1 MPACSGAATLC
12 AETDG
17 ETLNRCAEKEKK
29 TKAKAADAPG
39 ATILN
44 PKTGRFVLR
53 SGAVGMRI
61 LLERAGV
68 RSVQSESEESEE
80 SEESDGE
87 DAGVPVRKR
96 TAQEVQKVSLL
107 AERLAKKPKL
117 GVEKEVEVEVSQAYA
132 KLQKKKKVRKLW
144 KKAAHATRCSARFK
158 LAATRAANA
167 HTGLS
172 LAFDDLDMFSAP
184 DTSSGSKLVSTTD
197 GSGKKVKMLAHSKAA
212 STKDI
217 AGSSHSKAKYLPPKA
232 HKTALRFLPK
242 KVQRSLNAVKE
253 ESEDSD

>member
-1 MPACSGAATLC
+1 MCRTLTC
-12 AETDG
+12 
-17 ETLNRCAEKEKK
+17 ETLNHCAEKDKKK
-29 TKAKAADAPG
+29 TKTGDAPG

-44 PKTGRFVLR
+44 PRTGRFVLR

-61 LLERAGV
+61 LLERAGGV
-68 RSVQSESEESEE
+68 SSESEESED
-80 SEESDGE
+80 SDGE

-107 AERLAKKPKL
+107 PERLAKKPKL
-117 GVEKEVEVEVSQAYA
+117 GVEKEVKVEMSQAYA
-132 KLQKKKKVRKLW
+132 KLEKRKKVQRLW
-144 KKAAHATRCSARFK
+144 KKAARATRSSARFK
-158 LAATRAANA
+158 LAAQRAANA

-172 LAFDDLDMFSAP
+172 LAFDELDMFTAP
-184 DTSSGSKLVSTTD
+184 DTSSGSKLVSATN
-197 GSGKKVKMLAHSKAA
+197 GSGKKVKMHAHSKAA

-217 AGSSHSKAKYLPPKA
+217 SGSSQSKAKYLPPKA

>member
-1 MPACSGAATLC
+1 
-12 AETDG
+12 
-17 ETLNRCAEKEKK
+17 
-29 TKAKAADAPG
+29 
-39 ATILN
+39 
-44 PKTGRFVLR
+44 VLR

-61 LLERAGV
+61 LLERARV

-80 SEESDGE
+80 SDDSDGE

-107 AERLAKKPKL
+107 PERLAKKPKL

-132 KLQKKKKVRKLW
+132 KLQKKKKIRRLW
-144 KKAAHATRCSARFK
+144 KKAAHATRSSARFK
-158 LAATRAANA
+158 LAAARAANA

-172 LAFDDLDMFSAP
+172 LAFDDLDFSAP

-217 AGSSHSKAKYLPPKA
+217 AGSSHSKAKYLAPKA

-242 KVQRSLNAVKE
+242 KLNAVKE